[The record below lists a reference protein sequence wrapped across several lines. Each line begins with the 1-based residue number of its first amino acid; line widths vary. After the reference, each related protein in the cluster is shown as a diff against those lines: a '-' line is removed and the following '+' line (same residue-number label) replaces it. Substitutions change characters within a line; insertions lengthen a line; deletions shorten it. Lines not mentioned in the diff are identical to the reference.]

1 MVITDMMIETD
12 EKHFTDYLIFNFN
25 LGHNYMITYKLKQY
39 KNSNSSYNNFF
50 YPRAVVTGE
59 IDLNGIAEK
68 VQQNSSLK
76 KSDVL
81 ACLTEL
87 SEVMREAL
95 LDGKRV
101 RINGLGIFKTSIQT
115 KKMVEDIKDFNV
127 SECIGGYKINFL
139 PEYSLDAN
147 GRHQSKLI
155 SGVSA
160 KAYGEYAEGVN
171 DREGKKYNKIGLV
184 TE

>member
-1 MVITDMMIETD
+1 
-12 EKHFTDYLIFNFN
+12 
-25 LGHNYMITYKLKQY
+25 MITYKLKQY

-68 VQQNSSLK
+68 VQANSSLK
-76 KSDVL
+76 RSDVL

-101 RINGLGIFKTSIQT
+101 RLNGLGMFKVGIVT

-127 SECIGGYKINFL
+127 SECVGGYKINFL
-139 PEYSLDAN
+139 PEYTLDAN
-147 GRHQSKLI
+147 HRHQNKLI
-155 SGVSA
+155 SGASA
-160 KAYGEYAEGVN
+160 TAYGEYVQGVN
-171 DREGKKYNKIGLV
+171 EKEGKKINKIGLV